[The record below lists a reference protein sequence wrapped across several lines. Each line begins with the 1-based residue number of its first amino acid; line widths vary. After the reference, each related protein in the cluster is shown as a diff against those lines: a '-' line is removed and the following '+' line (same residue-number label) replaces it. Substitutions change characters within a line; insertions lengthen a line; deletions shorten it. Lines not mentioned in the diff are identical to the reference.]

1 MKQYDYII
9 EGNKR
14 RWLIYAAALIIIL
27 LICWFVWQRA
37 HTPQT
42 VTAISQQQAETPAG
56 VELAAK
62 NAHIDMLQ
70 SQLEEA
76 AKQIAQLKDKPPV
89 EVVKTVPVEVVKV
102 VEVEREK
109 RGADFAMLTDP
120 KQPEKA
126 VNPKELEKLPADTA
140 ISLNQYNVYAY
151 KKIIR
156 GVNVYP
162 DWGELAQS
170 KFKLDEVSV
179 DWSKRITK
187 DGQYLGVT
195 GAYNFDREQSKIG
208 LRYSF

>member
-1 MKQYDYII
+1 MNYIM

-14 RWLIYAAALIIIL
+14 RWLAALSVIL
-27 LICWFVWQRA
+27 LVCWFIWQRA
-37 HTPQT
+37 QPPQT
-42 VTAISQQQAETPAG
+42 VTAISQQQAEMPAG

-62 NAHIDMLQ
+62 NAHIEMLQ

-76 AKQIAQLKDKPPV
+76 AQQIVELKNRPP
-89 EVVKTVPVEVVKV
+89 EEIVKTVPVEVVKV

-109 RGADFAMLTDP
+109 RGADFAMLTDQKRP
-120 KQPEKA
+120 DKT
-126 VNPKELEKLPADTA
+126 VNPKEIEKLPADTA
-140 ISLNQYNVYAY
+140 ISLNQYNVFAY

-156 GVNVYP
+156 GINIYP
-162 DWGELAQS
+162 DWGDLAQR
-170 KFKLDEVSV
+170 KFRLDEISV

-195 GAYNFDREQSKIG
+195 GGYNFDREQGKIG